1 MPATATPPSALRE
14 DVASIATRVDT
25 IDARLDDLPRE
36 IFSSLA
42 LPDDM
47 RPRNL
52 LVGVSLD
59 EGSADREADPPQRQ
73 YRVIGSVG
81 QIVADILIGAGHSQW
96 PNDND
101 RNSDR
106 SNDRPWICLT
116 PHQDPATFTS
126 ATPLIDAALAWARV
140 GLPEDHGRET
150 AASLAEAVLEQPDTL
165 QTVATWNADVLASR
179 IDKEIDTTLPAKRLI
194 ANLMRAVCEHPTT
207 QNRVDHRGNKLFTYT
222 VEIGVRLDGTQRIE
236 RLTVPGM
243 VLVSTAVMGADDRN
257 RKSAVLYCAGM
268 QDSFKARAFGSME
281 KSLAEFET
289 RARAASLLAFPAS
302 TSSLEEMLP
311 FYLRLM
317 VPDFSDA
324 TDQVAYANLVAHDGD
339 IFQAMGRAAAKTIGR
354 GAMASA
360 PRDFASETVLRR
372 LWREWLGG
380 SHVERPVHGAQTPVV
395 DTLGGHAGIV
405 AQRV

>member
-1 MPATATPPSALRE
+1 MPATAMSPSALRE

-25 IDARLDDLPRE
+25 IDARLDDLPRD

-42 LPDDM
+42 LPHDM
-47 RPRNL
+47 RPRDIP
-52 LVGVSLD
+52 VGVVLD
-59 EGSADREADPPQRQ
+59 EGKTDREADPGRRQ

-81 QIVADILIGAGHSQW
+81 QIVADRLMGAGNRPW
-96 PNDND
+96 PNGNDGNNDN
-101 RNSDR
+101 
-106 SNDRPWICLT
+106 PWICPT
-116 PHQDPATFTS
+116 PHQDPAMF
-126 ATPLIDAALAWARV
+126 ALARPLIDAALAWART

-150 AASLAEAVLEQPDTL
+150 AKSLAEAILEQPDML
-165 QTVATWNADVLASR
+165 QTIAAWNAEVLATR
-179 IDKEIDTTLPAKRLI
+179 IAKEIDTTLPAKRLI
-194 ANLMRAVCEHPTT
+194 ANLMRAVCEHPTA
-207 QNRVDHRGNKLFTYT
+207 QGRVDHRGNKLLAYT
-222 VEIGVRLDGTQRIE
+222 VEIGVCLDGTQRID

-281 KSLAEFET
+281 KSLAEFEK
-289 RARAASLLAFPAS
+289 RAQAASLLTFPDS
-302 TSSLEEMLP
+302 TSSLEEILP

-317 VPDFSDA
+317 VPDFSHA

-339 IFQAMGRAAAKTIGR
+339 IFQAMGCAAAITIGR

-360 PRDFASETVLRR
+360 PRDFASESVLRR

-380 SHVERPVHGAQTPVV
+380 AHVDERPPAGTEARVV
-395 DTLGGHAGIV
+395 DASREPAGNV
-405 AQRV
+405 GLRA